1 MKIAIPTN
9 DSLMIASSFET
20 CDEFLILTIMLGEIV
35 EEEIRQ
41 RQEPGK
47 IDLYQTFPQLLD
59 CSLIVVREISEP
71 STKYFRSKGIRIMKT
86 EEEIITSIVV
96 HYLEHEYRDASNT
109 CCCP

>member
-9 DSLMIASSFET
+9 DCLMIAPVFET
-20 CDEFLILTIMLGEIV
+20 SDEFLILTIMLGEIV

-47 IDLYQTFPQLLD
+47 IDPDQIFPQLLD
-59 CSLIVVREISEP
+59 CSLIVVREISE
-71 STKYFRSKGIRIMKT
+71 SSAQYFRSKSIRIMRT